1 MYVHLYFWLA
11 VDGPK
16 ALLIVEFQNL
26 SIANHHK
33 LWNEPAIF
41 CEVCSRFSFV
51 WNRTKSVFDGSN
63 EIPAKAVLD
72 DLSKCAERN
81 PDVIVE
87 VAHPSI
93 TKQVSAADVLYCD

>member
-1 MYVHLYFWLA
+1 M
-11 VDGPK
+11 
-16 ALLIVEFQNL
+16 
-26 SIANHHK
+26 
-33 LWNEPAIF
+33 
-41 CEVCSRFSFV
+41 
-51 WNRTKSVFDGSN
+51 FDGSN